1 MRGLFRNGEIV
12 VGKANVDGEIL
23 ETLCVKV
30 ERITNRRQDENCKI
44 VLYPLLDANNNY
56 KLESIDTAVKA
67 GLEKEYIE
75 QEIKE
80 YIANKA
86 NYRYKKKM
94 KSKVTEEEKYNSN
107 DLFEKIILAATT
119 LEELAEIY
127 WKLEKRNLIS
137 RYENKILSRLK
148 EVNVNNPFF
157 YTNFNKYQEEWANE
171 ENNYSFIFYMIEI
184 DLLLQK
190 YSDVN
195 YDDLID
201 FNGLKIKKEDYL
213 KELLYNFMEQWQ
225 DYKFLYALNEEDYQK
240 FSIAY
245 SGFKHIGYSS
255 YAMVNLYLSFIN
267 NLSQNGISKN
277 IKEIVLMYDKKVK
290 NKMNEIS
297 IPSLSFCQSYRAA
310 LENNSCID
318 YAKAFFQAKT
328 KEDFEKI
335 IMLEEQIKNSFFNIE
350 ECTLLQAS
358 FFKKHKTIRDWEIN
372 IVALVTLLD
381 NANLKNSLDFKR
393 LHYLFYQYLSYFTDE
408 IDLNNNKSSRV
419 LLKIKELYDNNNYKY
434 DELIKKEYKYNMT

>member
-1 MRGLFRNGEIV
+1 MATFSNGEIV
-12 VGKANVDGEIL
+12 IGKANINGYII

-30 ERITNRRQDENCKI
+30 ERKARKKKEI
-44 VLYPLLDANNNY
+44 VLYPILDANNNY
-56 KLESIDTAVKA
+56 ILESIDVAGRA

-75 QEIKE
+75 QEIKG
-80 YIANKA
+80 YIANKD
-86 NYRYKKKM
+86 NYSYKKKM

-137 RYENKILSRLK
+137 RYKNKVLSRLK

-157 YTNFNKYQEEWANE
+157 YNDFNKYQEEWVNE

-201 FNGLKIKKEDYL
+201 FNGLQIKKEDYL

-225 DYKFLYALNEEDYQK
+225 DYQFLYALNEEDYQK
-240 FSIAY
+240 FSTVY
-245 SGFKHIGYSS
+245 SKFEFVRYFS
-255 YAMVNLYLSFIN
+255 YPMAILYLSLV
-267 NLSQNGISKN
+267 NLIKGNDTIVSKS
-277 IKEIVLMYDKKVK
+277 IEEIVLMYDKKVE
-290 NKMNEIS
+290 NKMAEIN
-297 IPSLSFCQSYRAA
+297 IPSLSFEQSYRTA
-310 LENNSCID
+310 LENNSSID

-335 IMLEEQIKNSFFNIE
+335 VMLEEQIKNSFFNIE
-350 ECTLLQAS
+350 ECSLLQVS
-358 FFKKHKTIRDWEIN
+358 FLKKHKTIRDWEIH

-393 LHYLFYQYLSYFTDE
+393 LHYLFYQYLSYFIDE

-434 DELIKKEYKYNMT
+434 DELIKREYKYNMT

>member
-1 MRGLFRNGEIV
+1 MATFSNGEIV
-12 VGKANVDGEIL
+12 IGKANINGYII

-30 ERITNRRQDENCKI
+30 ERKARKKKEI
-44 VLYPLLDANNNY
+44 VLYPIIDANNNY
-56 KLESIDTAVKA
+56 ILESIDVAGRA

-80 YIANKA
+80 YITNKD
-86 NYRYKKKM
+86 NYSYKKKM

-137 RYENKILSRLK
+137 RYKNKILSRLK

-157 YTNFNKYQEEWANE
+157 YNDFNKYQEEWGNE

-201 FNGLKIKKEDYL
+201 FNGLQIKKGQYL
-213 KELLYNFMEQWQ
+213 EKLLCNFMEQWLSYSLTYSLLQ
-225 DYKFLYALNEEDYQK
+225 EDYDK
-240 FSIAY
+240 FCSLY
-245 SGFKHIGYSS
+245 SKFEYARYSS
-255 YAMVNLYLSFIN
+255 YPMAVIHLSLANILGAN
-267 NLSQNGISKN
+267 NAIFSKSV
-277 IKEIVLMYDKKVK
+277 KEMILMYDKKIQ
-290 NKMNEIS
+290 NKMNEIN
-297 IPSLSFCQSYRAA
+297 IPSLSFEQSYKEA
-310 LENNSCID
+310 LETNNSVY
-318 YAKAFFQAKT
+318 YAKAFLQAKNSEERQ
-328 KEDFEKI
+328 KLNIIEEK
-335 IMLEEQIKNSFFNIE
+335 IKNSFFNIE
-350 ECTLLQAS
+350 ECLLLQLC
-358 FFKKHKTIRDWEIN
+358 FIEKHENIRDWETN

-381 NANLKNSLDFKR
+381 NVNLKNNPNFKR
-393 LHYLFYQYLSYFTDE
+393 LHLLFYQYLLYYL
-408 IDLNNNKSSRV
+408 DLNMEPKNQRV

-434 DELIKKEYKYNMT
+434 DELIKREYKYNMT